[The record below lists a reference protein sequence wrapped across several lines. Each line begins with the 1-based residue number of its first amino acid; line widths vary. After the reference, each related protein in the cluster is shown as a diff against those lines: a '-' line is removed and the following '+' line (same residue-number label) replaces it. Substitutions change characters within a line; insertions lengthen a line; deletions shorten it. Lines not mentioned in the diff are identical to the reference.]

1 MTKMERIEDGI
12 YRQNGYTN
20 EAFQLDGFDSSPDF
34 HGNTSLDYA
43 TMTQLD
49 KRQEQSESLKAE
61 WGGRLEFLMACIATS
76 VGLGNVWR
84 FPFTAYENGGG
95 AFLIPYIIVL
105 ILVGKPFYLL
115 EGLLGQFTSR
125 SCAKTWYMTPAMKGL
140 GYSQAFGA
148 FCVVSYYSA
157 LMALTLYY
165 FVSSFQSKLPWSFCR
180 PEWKDYCID
189 SMFKNVS
196 EDRIATIQSSAELY
210 FRKIVLQEYA
220 SIENGIGVPSWHL
233 SICLFLSWVCVF
245 GVLFRGVK
253 STGKAAY
260 FLALFPYIVMTALLI
275 RAVTLEGAVDGI
287 LFFVTPKWDALWK
300 PTVWYAA
307 ITQCFFSLSVCF
319 GPIINYSSYNN
330 FEHRVDRDVMIV
342 TTLDTFTSLIAGC
355 TIFGILGNLA
365 HEMNTKDI
373 AKVVRGGIGLA
384 FISYPDALSRFTF
397 MPQLFSILFFIMMFV
412 LGTGSSVALCG
423 AVFSI
428 FRDHLP
434 NMRQWLLVLC
444 VTCFGFVVSLIYITP
459 GGQWFIMLIDY
470 YGGTFVA
477 IIVGVLEIATIFWM
491 YGLLN
496 FLNDMEFMLGNR
508 LGAYWRACWLIIT
521 PVLMI
526 IILIYTCATYEP
538 LMYDGERFPDYAYGI
553 GWFVLVLGISPIAW
567 WIGQKIITNRTSSFT
582 EMSHVMLNE
591 VNKLSMLRS
600 TKPRYVLFALT
611 FFTIIFTLS
620 LTDKIK
626 SGTVNVSLEFEFK
639 ENAPANSIAYYLI
652 IHDRVIEYRSMSN
665 VIHKIT

>member
-1 MTKMERIEDGI
+1 MAKTEKIEDGV
-12 YRQNGYTN
+12 YKQSGYIN
-20 EAFQLDGFDSSPDF
+20 EAFQLDGFDSHENIPP
-34 HGNTSLDYA
+34 DYA
-43 TMTQLD
+43 TAKHLD
-49 KRQEQSESLKAE
+49 KQQEHRESSAITKKAE

-140 GYSQAFGA
+140 GYSQAFAA
-148 FCVVSYYSA
+148 FCVVSYYCA

-165 FVSSFQSKLPWSFCR
+165 LVSSFQSELPWSVCR
-180 PEWKDYCID
+180 PEWQDYCID
-189 SMFKNVS
+189 ITNKTVS
-196 EDRIATIQSSAELY
+196 EDRNVIVRSSAELY
-210 FRKIVLQEYA
+210 FRKIVLQEYE
-220 SIENGIGVPSWHL
+220 SIEDGIGAPSWQL
-233 SICLFLSWVCVF
+233 SICLFLSWACVF

-260 FLALFPYIVMTALLI
+260 FLAIFPYIVMTALLI
-275 RAVTLEGAVDGI
+275 RAITLEGAVDGI

-342 TTLDTFTSLIAGC
+342 TTLDTFTSLMAGC

-365 HEMNTKDI
+365 HEMKTKDI
-373 AKVVRGGIGLA
+373 AKVVRGGTGLA

-397 MPQLFSILFFIMMFV
+397 VPQLFSVLFFIMLFV
-412 LGTGSSVALCG
+412 LGIGSAVALCG
-423 AVFSI
+423 ATFSI

-434 NMRQWLLVLC
+434 NTRQWLLVLC
-444 VTCFGFVVSLIYITP
+444 VTCFGFVVSLVYITP
-459 GGQWFIMLIDY
+459 GGQWFITLIDY

-477 IIVGVLEIATIFWM
+477 IIVGVLETMTIFWV
-491 YGLLN
+491 YSLSN
-496 FLNDMEFMLGNR
+496 FLNDMEFMLGKR
-508 LGAYWRACWLIIT
+508 LGFYWRFCWLIIT
-521 PVLMI
+521 PLLMI
-526 IILIYTCATYEP
+526 VILIYTCATYEP
-538 LMYDGERFPDYAYGI
+538 PKYDGARFPDYAYGI
-553 GWFVLVLGISPIAW
+553 GWFMMALGILPIVW
-567 WIGQKIITNRTSSFT
+567 WAGQKIITNKMSSFT
-582 EMSHVMLNE
+582 ESIKTAFRPAEGKWGPINPKIHREWEAFVTEKKFEAQGGLM
-591 VNKLSMLRS
+591 K
-600 TKPRYVLFALT
+600 T
-611 FFTIIFTLS
+611 FF
-620 LTDKIK
+620 K
-626 SGTVNVSLEFEFK
+626 
-639 ENAPANSIAYYLI
+639 
-652 IHDRVIEYRSMSN
+652 
-665 VIHKIT
+665 